1 MRRNKRVRSDSETVH
16 ERITVIVRTLCRVT
30 SSAGR
35 YHSPIKTIVLGTAR
49 CNSSIGSILRL
60 FHAIEE
66 WPESGNVFAVS
77 SIVVLYG
84 TSLVHV
90 SNTLINT
97 MLASECPGS
106 ISILRLLCISIWKR
120 TEVNNRSNGG

>member
-16 ERITVIVRTLCRVT
+16 ERITVIVRTLCRVR
-30 SSAGR
+30 SSTGS
-35 YHSPIKTIVLGTAR
+35 YHSPIKAIILGTAR
-49 CNSSIGSILRL
+49 CDSSVGSISRF

-66 WPESGNVFAVS
+66 WPESGNVFAVG

-84 TSLVHV
+84 TSLIHV

-97 MLASECPGS
+97 MLASERPGS
-106 ISILRLLCISIWKR
+106 ISILRLLCISIGKR
-120 TEVNNRSNGG
+120 TEINNRSNSV